1 MNYGRV
7 VWMTFLAFGVAL
19 PLEAATAT
27 WDRSPESNVTGYRL
41 SYGTQSGVHP
51 TSIDVGN
58 VLTYQFFPPAGARY
72 YVVVQAYNSSGT
84 LSAKSTEV
92 IVDLTATPPPQP
104 PPPANQPPA
113 FAQPANQTSAQ
124 NTAASLT
131 LVASDPEGSIVTYS
145 ATGLPAGLSLNGLS
159 GVISGT
165 ATTAGAYNVT
175 ASAFDGLLTTDRSF
189 TWTVTGSSSGQNT
202 LWLTPADTSIDIFG
216 ANYVNDT
223 RLYTYTYPAN
233 RIGQA
238 IVMKFDLS
246 QIPAGAVIESAALE
260 MHLIEMDGYTGEP
273 NYNVT
278 LHQIINRN
286 PDVTRATGA
295 TADGVSAWTPNAC
308 CYNSVPMAQSD
319 ITPARAVVA
328 VDRSTG
334 VKTWDATQIVQA
346 WRTAPASNYGM
357 LLNGDATKGIDRYRA
372 FASAQHAT
380 AAMRPSLRIVYST
393 SSPPPSPPPAPADTT
408 APTVSLTAPGSGATV
423 SGSNVTVSA
432 SASDAV
438 GVVGVQFRLDG
449 VDIGAE
455 DTVSPYSVTWNTVT
469 VTNGSHQLT
478 AVARDA
484 AGNTTTSAAR
494 TVNVNNVAPNRAPIL
509 VQPANQTSAEGAVVS
524 VALSGS
530 DPDGTP
536 VTFSA
541 SGLPAGLSINP
552 ATGLISGTPSYT
564 SAGTFTVS
572 ATVSD
577 GSLTA
582 SRTFSWVIQN
592 TNRAPSLEQPA
603 NQASAARATVSLQL
617 SATDPDG
624 TPITYQATGLP
635 PGLTINASTGLISGR
650 LSQNAASVYSV
661 VATASDG
668 SMTSSRTFA
677 WSIGGADTPLT
688 GDFDG
693 DGRPDPAT
701 FRRATG
707 EWRVWLSSANFAG
720 GTPVVW
726 GTSTDLPVHADYDGD
741 GRTDIGV
748 YRPSTGTW
756 HVLLSSTNMQSDL
769 QIRWGSSTDQPL
781 PLDYDGDGR
790 ADLALPRTGGFDI
803 LLSRSNYTNS
813 VTVR

>member
-1 MNYGRV
+1 M
-7 VWMTFLAFGVAL
+7 
-19 PLEAATAT
+19 
-27 WDRSPESNVTGYRL
+27 
-41 SYGTQSGVHP
+41 
-51 TSIDVGN
+51 
-58 VLTYQFFPPAGARY
+58 
-72 YVVVQAYNSSGT
+72 
-84 LSAKSTEV
+84 
-92 IVDLTATPPPQP
+92 
-104 PPPANQPPA
+104 
-113 FAQPANQTSAQ
+113 
-124 NTAASLT
+124 
-131 LVASDPEGSIVTYS
+131 
-145 ATGLPAGLSLNGLS
+145 
-159 GVISGT
+159 
-165 ATTAGAYNVT
+165 
-175 ASAFDGLLTTDRSF
+175 
-189 TWTVTGSSSGQNT
+189 
-202 LWLTPADTSIDIFG
+202 
-216 ANYVNDT
+216 
-223 RLYTYTYPAN
+223 
-233 RIGQA
+233 
-238 IVMKFDLS
+238 
-246 QIPAGAVIESAALE
+246 
-260 MHLIEMDGYTGEP
+260 
-273 NYNVT
+273 
-278 LHQIINRN
+278 
-286 PDVTRATGA
+286 
-295 TADGVSAWTPNAC
+295 
-308 CYNSVPMAQSD
+308 
-319 ITPARAVVA
+319 
-328 VDRSTG
+328 
-334 VKTWDATQIVQA
+334 
-346 WRTAPASNYGM
+346 
-357 LLNGDATKGIDRYRA
+357 
-372 FASAQHAT
+372 
-380 AAMRPSLRIVYST
+380 
-393 SSPPPSPPPAPADTT
+393 
-408 APTVSLTAPGSGATV
+408 
-423 SGSNVTVSA
+423 
-432 SASDAV
+432 
-438 GVVGVQFRLDG
+438 VGVQFRLDG